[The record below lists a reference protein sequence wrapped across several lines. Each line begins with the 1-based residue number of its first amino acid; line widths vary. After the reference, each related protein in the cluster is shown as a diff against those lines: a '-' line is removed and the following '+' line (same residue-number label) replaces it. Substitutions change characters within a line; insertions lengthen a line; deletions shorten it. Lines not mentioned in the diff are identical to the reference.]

1 MPTYE
6 FYNTKTEEVED
17 HFMSY
22 TKLDEFKKD
31 NPHLQQRV
39 SAPNIVGSVSVK
51 NKEGGFGEV
60 LDKVAEGHPS
70 SSLANERTR
79 KSTKEVKT
87 REVLKKHGVVD

>member
-51 NKEGGFGEV
+51 NKKVVSEKFLIRWLKGTRV
-60 LDKVAEGHPS
+60 LV
-70 SSLANERTR
+70 
-79 KSTKEVKT
+79 
-87 REVLKKHGVVD
+87 